1 MSEKDDGKKNDEDYS
16 AVTSVS
22 PYENVKLQYKSES
35 PSDITDSQLRL
46 ACLEASLTFHE
57 DEVVEEPSTIVK
69 TAEQFWKF
77 VNSTGQ

>member
-1 MSEKDDGKKNDEDYS
+1 MSEKDDGKKNEDYL

-22 PYENVKLQYKSES
+22 PYENVKLQYKTES
-35 PSDITDSQLRL
+35 PSDITESQLRL

-69 TAEQFWKF
+69 TAEQFWQF
-77 VNSTGQ
+77 VNSAGQ